1 MPARDSDS
9 EIDELTPREPLPLI
23 RFCQVY
29 KVPGNHRTA
38 AQRRKSDRCRQ
49 LARPGGNTCHE
60 HYREA
65 MQRWRARRRLAH
77 QSAGGASPTAPSS
90 SAAAVTA
97 RVRTHRDLKYG
108 IAEKGPCVVC
118 LGRKNVI
125 AVRRDQ
131 SKPEEYVWACRT
143 HRYDLIH
150 DRSEVQKARDQE
162 AARALASKRL
172 AETRKTALE
181 LLASAPADVA
191 AAIHAE
197 VGAMMLGSIP
207 LRPGMPAY
215 NQKLALLAESRLRS
229 RD

>member
-1 MPARDSDS
+1 MPPRDGDS
-9 EIDELTPREPLPLI
+9 EIDEVTPPDPLPLI

-38 AQRRKSDRCRQ
+38 AQRLEGDRCRE
-49 LARPGGNTCHE
+49 LARPGGKTCHE

-65 MQRWRARRRLAH
+65 MQRWRARRRLA
-77 QSAGGASPTAPSS
+77 QKPAGGASPTAPSS

-118 LGRKNVI
+118 LGRENVI
-125 AVRRDQ
+125 AVRRNQ

-143 HRYDLIH
+143 HRYDLTH
-150 DRSEVQKARDQE
+150 ERSEVQEARERE
-162 AARALASKRL
+162 AARVRASERL

-197 VGAMMLGSIP
+197 VGAMMLGPIR
-207 LRPGMPAY
+207 LRPA
-215 NQKLALLAESRLRS
+215 KCR
-229 RD
+229 